1 MGLRI
6 LVIILTAIHL
16 LCDLYLEGSVRVPEV
31 GLIVFNSLIS
41 AVEAVSAAVAVPVG
55 SLEPLLSFDGAH
67 NLTMVAAS
75 KHY

>member
-1 MGLRI
+1 MG
-6 LVIILTAIHL
+6 
-16 LCDLYLEGSVRVPEV
+16 VPEV
-31 GLIVFNSLIS
+31 GLIVFDGLVS